1 MERLDLLPR
10 EGNLYKANLHCHTT
24 CSDGRLTPQ
33 QVKEKFKAHGYS
45 VIAFTD
51 HNVIVDHSDLNDEG
65 FLALTG
71 VEVDTDSFIYG
82 PKHAFNQT
90 CHLCL
95 IARDPQRVEPVER
108 SVFYTGKAISDKI
121 AEYHRRGYIVNYNHP
136 TWSCEGPDEF
146 LGYVGCDGME
156 IYNHS
161 AEVATGNGLSQSEF
175 ALALRLGS
183 DKLRCVAADD
193 NHEGRNC
200 EDDAAGG
207 WVTFKAPAL
216 TYDNIIRAYDQRA
229 FYASTGPEIHQLYIE
244 DGRLVVECSPVRRIH
259 MMCQNINPLLCAY
272 ADDGSLTRAELR
284 LDTLPQE
291 VRFVWVHLTD
301 QAGKKAW
308 ANPYF
313 L

>member
-108 SVFYTGKAISDKI
+108 SVFYTGKAIKSTNI
-121 AEYHRRGYIVNYNHP
+121 TGAATSSTTTIP
-136 TWSCEGPDEF
+136 PGPAKARTSF
-146 LGYVGCDGME
+146 W
-156 IYNHS
+156 
-161 AEVATGNGLSQSEF
+161 AT
-175 ALALRLGS
+175 LAATAWKSTTTAR
-183 DKLRCVAADD
+183 K
-193 NHEGRNC
+193 
-200 EDDAAGG
+200 
-207 WVTFKAPAL
+207 WPPA
-216 TYDNIIRAYDQRA
+216 TA
-229 FYASTGPEIHQLYIE
+229 
-244 DGRLVVECSPVRRIH
+244 
-259 MMCQNINPLLCAY
+259 
-272 ADDGSLTRAELR
+272 
-284 LDTLPQE
+284 
-291 VRFVWVHLTD
+291 
-301 QAGKKAW
+301 
-308 ANPYF
+308 
-313 L
+313 